1 MGDIMI
7 KYLKK
12 IRKQVLLKLHI
23 MEMIEKNNKFINL
36 NKYLI
41 KSIDLMKDHLNILE
55 EEIRNLNPKSKFKD
69 LDLESVSTTKSLR
82 KWKIVN
88 LHSFQKVKTESISVI
103 NTCYCDINNYLAFN
117 ETKNE
122 VGEKIVIPSN
132 IRNELKKIKINYN
145 NLIDEIIGL
154 EEQNY

>member
-1 MGDIMI
+1 MGDMMI

-23 MEMIEKNNKFINL
+23 MEMIKDKNIYHNL
-36 NKYLI
+36 NKYLL
-41 KSIDLMKDHLNILE
+41 KSIDLMNDHLKIIE

-82 KWKIVN
+82 KWKILN
-88 LHSFQKVKTESISVI
+88 LHSFQKVKSESISII
-103 NTCYCDINNYLAFN
+103 NTCYCDINNYLAYN

-122 VGEKIVIPSN
+122 VLEKVVIPSN
-132 IRNELKKIKINYN
+132 IRNELKKLKLNYN
-145 NLIDEIIGL
+145 NIIDEIVVL
-154 EEQNY
+154 KE